1 MTTITTFLLP
11 SFTCLVVPTTTTYDI
26 YVTPFFLFSSHVKKL
41 KEKFRDV
48 AQGGLFGGLLKAEQ
62 FVATIFPANYDHTV
76 SIAAHF
82 LCFIFACSYTC

>member
-1 MTTITTFLLP
+1 M
-11 SFTCLVVPTTTTYDI
+11 
-26 YVTPFFLFSSHVKKL
+26 KKL

-62 FVATIFPANYDHTV
+62 FVATILPANYDHTV

-82 LCFIFACSYTC
+82 LCFFLLALIHASPSVAFHLFFKIVVQST

>member
-1 MTTITTFLLP
+1 M
-11 SFTCLVVPTTTTYDI
+11 
-26 YVTPFFLFSSHVKKL
+26 KKL

-62 FVATIFPANYDHTV
+62 FVATILPANYDHTV

-82 LCFIFACSYTC
+82 LCFFFCFLLYMLAPQLLFICFLKLLYSRPKAKLKFALCAT